1 MCLEICKRHASC
13 FIIAPALVW
22 HAYLKNTTVKLDL
35 LTDVDM
41 LLMIEKGILGG
52 MYATLHRYGKANNKY
67 MKNYDRNEQ

>member
-1 MCLEICKRHASC
+1 MQTSC
-13 FIIAPALVW
+13 FLFRYSSILKKIVW
-22 HAYLKNTTVKLDL
+22 HAYLKNNKVKLYL

-52 MYATLHRYGKANNKY
+52 MYAALHRYGKANNKY